1 MHRERQRPTFSL
13 YILYT
18 LNSHVFSAGKPTN
31 TKDDNEMFNG
41 YCSQYIKLTLKSVNI
56 VLIIIQRCRL

>member
-18 LNSHVFSAGKPTN
+18 TVGKPTI

-56 VLIIIQRCRL
+56 VLIVIQLCRL